1 MCARRRTHLLLR
13 RQKKVGQEKATPSLR
28 PPFAP
33 SGEWGQ
39 PAMLGS
45 GVVPQNSLRSSNSAQ
60 TAAASQ
66 MTKRVCPSAHTPTPA
81 PALLGAASRGGE
93 RGQRRLLL
101 RSCAWGRV
109 RAARCRR
116 QSAARRN
123 GAERSKGPRGAR
135 SHPLL
140 TVPRSAGPGVSA
152 CRRTRASSSGSPK
165 LFDRS
170 CLAEAAQGVLRR
182 HPRTEHRR
190 LPPRH
195 RRGGH
200 GQRGRLFLA
209 YLLLTK
215 QKKVGAPPG
224 AHPGLRPQNNTRSN
238 HRPSHSNSDPIA
250 LHFNHDTN
258 CINRGYRLATHC
270 AHGHP
275 DSQRQRSPGGWFP
288 SSTEPAS
295 P

>member
-1 MCARRRTHLLLR
+1 VCARRRSNFLLAAKRKSPKR
-13 RQKKVGQEKATPSLR
+13 RR
-28 PPFAP
+28 PPVCVPHSPCRANGGNLRCSVLGWCRRTRCVLRTALKQLRQARSRSACVLRHTHPPQALRFSA
-33 SGEWGQ
+33 Q
-39 PAMLGS
+39 PAGVGS
-45 GVVPQNSLRSSNSAQ
+45 GYHS
-60 TAAASQ
+60 AAASQ
-66 MTKRVCPSAHTPTPA
+66 LRLESGTRALRAADGLGAISLPRPSAATAH
-81 PALLGAASRGGE
+81 R
-93 RGQRRLLL
+93 
-101 RSCAWGRV
+101 
-109 RAARCRR
+109 
-116 QSAARRN
+116 
-123 GAERSKGPRGAR
+123 AERSNGPKGAR
-135 SHPLL
+135 FHPLL

-224 AHPGLRPQNNTRSN
+224 AHPGLRPPCRHAAGTNNER
-238 HRPSHSNSDPIA
+238 A
-250 LHFNHDTN
+250 
-258 CINRGYRLATHC
+258 
-270 AHGHP
+270 
-275 DSQRQRSPGGWFP
+275 
-288 SSTEPAS
+288 
-295 P
+295 